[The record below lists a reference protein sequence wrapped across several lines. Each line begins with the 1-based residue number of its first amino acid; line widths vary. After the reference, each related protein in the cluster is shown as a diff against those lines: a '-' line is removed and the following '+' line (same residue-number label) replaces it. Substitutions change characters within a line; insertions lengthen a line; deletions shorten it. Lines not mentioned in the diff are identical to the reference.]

1 MAYIQSNAPYQRRK
15 KSTLQIMI
23 ELGISLGIIW
33 ILAVVMSFVKL
44 GIKYGLQSI
53 FLMLTSL

>member
-15 KSTLQIMI
+15 KSTLQRMI

-44 GIKYGLQSI
+44 GIKYHPNHILIIHS
-53 FLMLTSL
+53 